1 MKPYIINFI
10 QVLGHFF
17 GIVFYDNI
25 KTKKL
30 FIFHT
35 YQIGGAEIVHLDILS
50 ALNYKPTIIFLHG
63 TNEFGLIDEY
73 QSKANKIIVINSKRI
88 IRHFQIGVLRGIISK
103 SDIDLIFG
111 IADPDFYN
119 LISRIVKK
127 IKIIDILHSYISV
140 DYAPEY
146 ILEKLSKRIVIDGFT
161 QDKLKEKYIKI
172 GFYNE
177 ISKILLINN
186 SVNLPLFNNQL
197 DFSLP
202 LRFLYVGRD
211 TYEKRLNIII
221 DLAQKIKKIYP
232 EIIFTFL
239 GPDINKFKDIPSNCI
254 FVKVTKDRKII
265 ESYYKKNHFILITS
279 IREGFPLVLMEGMS
293 YGLIPICT
301 SVGGIPYIVK
311 NDYSGILLNKIK
323 DTEIV
328 EEIFIKIKSFYNN
341 RKKLMEISN
350 NSRIEAYISFDKVKF
365 NTAYRNILN

>member
-1 MKPYIINFI
+1 MKPLIINFI

-63 TNEFGLIDEY
+63 TNELGLIDEY
-73 QSKANKIIVINSKRI
+73 QSKANKIIVINRKRI

-103 SDIDLIFG
+103 SDLDLIFG

-119 LISRIVKK
+119 LISRTVNK
-127 IKIIDILHSYISV
+127 IKIIDILHSYIAI
-140 DYAPEY
+140 DNAPDN
-146 ILEKLSKRIVIDGFT
+146 ILKKLSNRIVIDGYT
-161 QDKLKEKYIKI
+161 KNKLKEKYIKM
-172 GFYNE
+172 GLYNE
-177 ISKILLINN
+177 VSKILFIKN
-186 SVNLPLFNNQL
+186 SVNLPLAINQL

-221 DLAQKIKKIYP
+221 NLAQKIKIIYP
-232 EIIFTFL
+232 EIIFTIL

-254 FVKVTKDRKII
+254 FVKATKDRKII

-301 SVGGIPYIVK
+301 SVGGIPYIIK
-311 NDYSGILLNKIK
+311 NDYSGILLNKIN
-323 DTEIV
+323 DTEIA
-328 EEIFIKIKSFYNN
+328 EEAFIKIKSFYNN
-341 RKKLMEISN
+341 RKKLMAISN
-350 NSRIEAYISFDKVKF
+350 NSRIEAYNSFDKAKF
-365 NTAYRNILN
+365 ISSYSQILN